1 MFDKFGEFD
10 SFEEL
15 NTAAE
20 GLKNEGDLENLKE
33 LAKENGLD
41 PEDAQDY
48 ADGTV
53 SQLCTAATAALAKLA
68 IEKKGFKVSEIV
80 ADWIGYIE
88 SELLED
94 EALARGVRKKGKTLI
109 GCIGRILKWSYT
121 NAYKVDDRIIKASG
135 ISATGVKMGIPGM
148 ATAKEII
155 RGYYCE

>member
-1 MFDKFGEFD
+1 MFDKFGDFD

-20 GLKNEGDLENLKE
+20 GLKNEGDLESLTE

-41 PEDAQDY
+41 PEDAQEY
-48 ADGTV
+48 ADGVV
-53 SQLCTAATAALAKLA
+53 SQLCTAATAALAKLSL
-68 IEKKGFKVSEIV
+68 EKKDFTISEIV
-80 ADWIGYIE
+80 GDWIGYIE

-94 EALARGVRKKGKTLI
+94 ETLARGVRKKGKTLI
-109 GCIGRILKWSYT
+109 DCIGRILKWSYT
-121 NAYKVDDRIIKASG
+121 NMYKVDNRIIKASG

-155 RGYYCE
+155 RRYYCE